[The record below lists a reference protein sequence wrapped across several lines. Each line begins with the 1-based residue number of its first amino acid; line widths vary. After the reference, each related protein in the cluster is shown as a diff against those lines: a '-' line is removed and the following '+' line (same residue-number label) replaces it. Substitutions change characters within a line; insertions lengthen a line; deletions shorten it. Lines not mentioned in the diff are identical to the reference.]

1 EAAYL
6 FKWWHAALPPF
17 WFAAP
22 FELMMNQN
30 TSAAIITLSNMAL
43 LLSVLAIV
51 LYYSSMPTL
60 ENNIRTLLVRGL
72 SPVEKSSFVEQFWK
86 KILCR
91 TNEDQIYFQFVYRM
105 IQREREFKL
114 KVYPAFGIGVVL
126 PFIFLFSLVGTV
138 SVAELS
144 ASLSYLYIYL
154 LHLFIGIELYT
165 FKFSGSFKG
174 AWLFK
179 ISGNRN
185 TGQLYKA
192 VLKVFWVKLY
202 IPVFLVVGIGYFLL
216 FSSMTMLDLAV
227 VF

>member
-1 EAAYL
+1 
-6 FKWWHAALPPF
+6 
-17 WFAAP
+17 
-22 FELMMNQN
+22 
-30 TSAAIITLSNMAL
+30 ITLSSMAL

-51 LYYSSMPTL
+51 LYYSFMPTL
-60 ENNIRTLLVRGL
+60 ENNIRKLQVRGL

-114 KVYPAFGIGVVL
+114 KVYPALGIGVVL
-126 PFIFLFSLVGTV
+126 PFIFLFSMIGTV
-138 SVAELS
+138 SLDELYVI
-144 ASLSYLYIYL
+144 LLYLYIYL
-154 LHLFIGIELYT
+154 LHLFIGIALYT
-165 FKFSGSFKG
+165 FQFSGSCKG
-174 AWLFK
+174 TWLFK

-202 IPVFLVVGIGYFLL
+202 IPMFLVVGIGYFLL
-216 FSSMTMLDLAV
+216 FSSMTVLDLAV
-227 VF
+227 VFLSA